1 MKYVRLEMVDES
13 RTKARELVEQLHDAA
28 SRASPRLRAMLEEAA
43 CLLDAYQAGL
53 TLSTP
58 HRTTGYVLV
67 QEIDLISAAARVM
80 DIVGAADAGRRERE
94 VV

>member
-1 MKYVRLEMVDES
+1 MVDES
-13 RTKARELVEQLHDAA
+13 RMKARELVEKLHDTAG
-28 SRASPRLRAMLEEAA
+28 RASPRLRAMLEEAA
-43 CLLDAYQAGL
+43 CLLDEFQAGL
-53 TLSTP
+53 TLATP
-58 HRTTGYVLV
+58 HLLTGYVLA